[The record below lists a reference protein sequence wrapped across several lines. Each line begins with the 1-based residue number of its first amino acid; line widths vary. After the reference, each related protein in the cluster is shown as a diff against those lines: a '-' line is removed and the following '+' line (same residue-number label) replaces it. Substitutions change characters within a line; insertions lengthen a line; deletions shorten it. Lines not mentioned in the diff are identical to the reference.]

1 MRITNKPRVS
11 FGIIMSRNIK
21 SSTKT
26 NKIKKPAKSKKPT
39 KPKKPE
45 KASKPVA
52 DYIAVNGHLYERVSP
67 DSKNVEFDLAE
78 DVLSKIDGRIDSG
91 EFVSRGDAIRHILR
105 TILESKKD

>member
-1 MRITNKPRVS
+1 
-11 FGIIMSRNIK
+11 MSRNIK

-26 NKIKKPAKSKKPT
+26 NKTKKPAKSKKLT
-39 KPKKPE
+39 SK

-52 DYIAVNGHLYERVSP
+52 DYISVNGHVYERVSS

-105 TILESKKD
+105 TILESKKGLK